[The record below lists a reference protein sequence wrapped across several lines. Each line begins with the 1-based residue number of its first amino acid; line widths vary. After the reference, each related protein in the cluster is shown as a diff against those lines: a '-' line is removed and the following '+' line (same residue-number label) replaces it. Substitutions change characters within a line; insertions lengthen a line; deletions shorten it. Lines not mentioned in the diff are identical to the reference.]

1 LKVRLQVSGY
11 KLQGGGYEADVT
23 LAGILK
29 GPENLKPVPVARCL
43 SRTLVADG

>member
-29 GPENLKPVPVARCL
+29 GPENLKPVACSPMPFANAG
-43 SRTLVADG
+43 S